1 MSIETSNQKEKTP
14 ITAWAFLLIPL
25 IIWVF
30 DASLQKDIAWFR
42 WVNQTTTFLPDSFW
56 TGISLLGNGWAC
68 FAIAFPLILFA
79 PRLLMAGIC
88 SGIFTGIFSRIGK
101 MLANTPRPAGLL
113 DQSSFHIVEN
123 PLLHSAMPS
132 GHTMTAFG
140 IAAAI
145 YFSINAD
152 RRKKYLW
159 IFLLAIAVGISR
171 MALGAHWPE
180 DVLIGASLGTLCGLA
195 GAWLAAKI
203 KPSKLEFGQWPFWLC
218 LIGSIVCSYILLY
231 TKLDYHL
238 NKPFQYILFAL
249 IVLTWIGMIIRI
261 RKA

>member
-1 MSIETSNQKEKTP
+1 MKIETSSNKQKTP
-14 ITAWAFLLIPL
+14 ITAWAFLLIPV
-25 IIWVF
+25 IIWVI
-30 DASLQKDIAWFR
+30 DTSLQKDIVWFR
-42 WVNQTTTFLPDSFW
+42 WVNQTSRYLPDSFW

-68 FAIAFPLILFA
+68 FALAFPLILFA

-101 MLANTPRPAGLL
+101 MLADTPRPAGLL

-145 YFSINAD
+145 YFSIDAD
-152 RRKKYLW
+152 RRVNYLW

-195 GAWLAAKI
+195 GAWLASKI
-203 KPSKLEFGQWPFWLC
+203 KPYKLEFGKWPFWLC
-218 LIGSIVCSYILLY
+218 LIGSIVCAYILLN
-231 TKLDYHL
+231 TKLDYYL
-238 NKPFQYILFAL
+238 NKPFQYVLFAL
-249 IVLTWIGMIIRI
+249 IVLTWIGMILRM